1 MQIWIKLSG
10 PKRGGIV
17 QKDGKDVIIDYNEHS
32 YSIVDQ
38 DFSSFNIKKHSF
50 LDRSPYLYDEKYSG
64 YYELKTDNFITEIKE
79 SSVNYKCQAFVR
91 FVEAIIENTPEVK
104 EVGKPYQAPKKEL
117 KIIKESEWFPVYKCS
132 KYSKNDYICGIDN
145 NMDNWARTELL
156 FIESEIFVREE
167 ELEMVESLWMD
178 LKLSRKNIKPW
189 LTNSKK
195 SLKNASTN
203 PIDGALKTESFI
215 TRFVAFPK
223 VEMLKFMK
231 IMIRFSVWPDTMN
244 WMKLKIMM
252 I

>member
-1 MQIWIKLSG
+1 MIYIQNMKIIYYTIPDYHCIYLPKELNVNFVSKELALAAIQKYYQFNPSPSCKFESNYLKTYKPIVEKIPIYKVYKSG

-167 ELEMVESLWMD
+167 ELEMVESL
-178 LKLSRKNIKPW
+178 
-189 LTNSKK
+189 
-195 SLKNASTN
+195 
-203 PIDGALKTESFI
+203 
-215 TRFVAFPK
+215 
-223 VEMLKFMK
+223 
-231 IMIRFSVWPDTMN
+231 
-244 WMKLKIMM
+244 
-252 I
+252 